1 MGSLRRAGR
10 VAAGRRYG
18 LAIAYCVALVGLLLA
33 GGCQGDGHKYIRIQT
48 DFGDMRVVL
57 YDSTPVHRDN
67 FLKLVDEGFYDS
79 LLFHRVM
86 PGYMIQGGDPDSR
99 GAEPGAMLGE
109 GGPGYTLPSEIGA
122 PHLRGVLAAARFGD
136 PVNPDKRS
144 NGSQFFIVAGQ
155 PITDEMLDRML
166 ANYGATVTADQR
178 ARYRKYGG
186 APQLDGGY
194 TAFGEVVEGLYV
206 IDKIAAVQRDRLDRP
221 REDVYMRITID

>member
-1 MGSLRRAGR
+1 MGSLRRQGR
-10 VAAGRRYG
+10 TARGRRHG
-18 LAIAYCVALVGLLLA
+18 LAVAWALALVGLLA
-33 GGCQGDGHKYIRIQT
+33 CACQGDGRDYVLIRT
-48 DFGDMRVVL
+48 DFGEMRVLL

-67 FLKLVDEGFYDS
+67 FLKLVEAGFYDS
-79 LLFHRVM
+79 LLFHRVI

-109 GGPGYTLPSEIGA
+109 GGPGYTLPAEIGA

-166 ANYGATVTADQR
+166 ANYGVTVTADQR

-186 APQLDGGY
+186 APQLDGGF

-206 IDKIAAVQRDRLDRP
+206 IDKIAAVQRDRMDRP

>member
-10 VAAGRRYG
+10 VAARRGRG
-18 LAIAYCVALVGLLLA
+18 VAYALCVALLVGL
-33 GGCQGDGHKYIRIQT
+33 GFSCQGDGRSYVRIT
-48 DFGDMRVVL
+48 TEFGEMRVLL

-67 FLKLVDEGFYDS
+67 FLKLVEAGFYDS
-79 LLFHRVM
+79 LLFHRVV
-86 PGYMIQGGDPDSR
+86 PGFMIQGGDPDSR
-99 GAEPGAMLGE
+99 GAAPQVPLGE
-109 GGPGYTLPSEIGA
+109 GGPGYTLPAEIGA

-155 PITDEMLDRML
+155 PITDDMLDQML
-166 ANYGATVTADQR
+166 ANYGATVTDEER
-178 ARYRKYGG
+178 ARYRKDGG

-194 TAFGEVVEGLYV
+194 TAFGEVVEGRYV
-206 IDKIAAVQRDRLDRP
+206 IDKIAAVDRDRLDRP

>member
-1 MGSLRRAGR
+1 MRSATMFMQALC
-10 VAAGRRYG
+10 G
-18 LAIAYCVALVGLLLA
+18 LAIAATLLLSSCENDA
-33 GGCQGDGHKYIRIQT
+33 RKYVLIQT
-48 DFGDMRVVL
+48 DFGDMRVLL

-67 FLKLVDEGFYDS
+67 FLKLVEAGFYDS

-86 PGYMIQGGDPDSR
+86 PGYLIQGGDPDSR
-99 GAEPGAMLGE
+99 NAEPRALLGE
-109 GGPGYTLPSEIGA
+109 GGPGYTLPAEIGA

-144 NGSQFFIVAGQ
+144 NGSQFFIVTGQ
-155 PITDEMLDRML
+155 PITDDILDQML
-166 ANYGATVTADQR
+166 ANYGATVTDDER

-206 IDKIAAVQRDRLDRP
+206 VDKIAAVPKDRLDRP
-221 REDVYMRITID
+221 REDVYMRILMD